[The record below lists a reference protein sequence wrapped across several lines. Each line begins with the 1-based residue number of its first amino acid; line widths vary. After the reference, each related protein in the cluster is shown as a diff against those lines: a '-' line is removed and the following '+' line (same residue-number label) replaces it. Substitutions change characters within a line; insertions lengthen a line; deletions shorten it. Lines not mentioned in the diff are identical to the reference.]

1 MFVAY
6 VNIATCWHLG
16 VRFGADIPVEE
27 QSISYIEN
35 A

>member
-1 MFVAY
+1 MLAFR
-6 VNIATCWHLG
+6 G
-16 VRFGADIPVEE
+16 ERFGADIPVEE